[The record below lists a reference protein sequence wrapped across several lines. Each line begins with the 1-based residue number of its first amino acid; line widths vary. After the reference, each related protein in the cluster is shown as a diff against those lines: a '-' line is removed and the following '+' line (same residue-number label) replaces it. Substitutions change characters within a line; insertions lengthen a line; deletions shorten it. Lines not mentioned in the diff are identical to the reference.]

1 MWSDLFLSF
10 QGKKKLTVKGNKNK
24 KLYTLKSQWIG
35 PMQIKPKQ
43 EFKLDYRVGAYQM
56 IVPLLCHLRTMM
68 IWQN

>member
-1 MWSDLFLSF
+1 MVGSFLKFS
-10 QGKKKLTVKGNKNK
+10 GEKKINGERKQKQKTI
-24 KLYTLKSQWIG
+24 YTLKSQWIG